1 MPYFIFFLVTS
12 LFLSML
18 SSKPLE
24 TLESFGWA
32 LLFSTIIISIL
43 KLIESRLISYL
54 LFFSISFTSI
64 FGITKVLTGSHSES
78 SFLLLYGFS
87 FYTTSLAFLHFKQK
101 VSIVDAWKISNPLLL
116 FTGPI
121 AVFVKDISYKSTQQ
135 RISYYLP
142 FIVVGIFYFQIVGS
156 PLVQYMFLLN
166 ETDLVSAIVFATI
179 FEIFVYS
186 NFCGLSLIVY
196 GLAGICGFKV
206 PLNFR
211 QPFSS
216 TNLIDFWRGWHTSLS
231 VVLKTLFYDQFRA
244 KLGLFG
250 ALLVVYISSA
260 MWHGITFN
268 FLLWGVLHTIAF
280 YLTVKILKT
289 KIPFKQVLVFFLMV
303 CAIIFGRMIFADNET
318 SRLLE
323 KLSFNF
329 VDFSFIEGLL
339 SVPRS
344 SKLALILG
352 VALIVI
358 EFLFQNNRFLKK
370 RNYKHLRL
378 PLVQVIL
385 MFYFL
390 LFVMYTGGDYAIYGQ
405 R

>member
-1 MPYFIFFLVTS
+1 
-12 LFLSML
+12 ML

-101 VSIVDAWKISNPLLL
+101 VSIIDAWKISNPLLL

-142 FIVVGIFYFQIVGS
+142 FIVVGIFYFQIVGA

-268 FLLWGVLHTIAF
+268 FLLWGGLHAIAF

-303 CAIIFGRMIFADNET
+303 CAIIFGRMIFADSET

-329 VDFSFIEGLL
+329 VDLSFIEGLL

>member
-1 MPYFIFFLVTS
+1 
-12 LFLSML
+12 ML

>member
-1 MPYFIFFLVTS
+1 
-12 LFLSML
+12 ML

-101 VSIVDAWKISNPLLL
+101 VSIIDAWKISNPLLL

-142 FIVVGIFYFQIVGS
+142 FIVVGIFYFQIVGA

-268 FLLWGVLHTIAF
+268 FLLWGGLHTIAF

-303 CAIIFGRMIFADNET
+303 CAIIFGRMIFADSET

-329 VDFSFIEGLL
+329 VDLSFIEGLL